1 MKCVQLHLI
10 RWLADKFLKLSLR
23 SWLKMHFISLS
34 FLLGPNK
41 LIGQATIAILP
52 TIKTNIIECYSLLQH
67 VKCNRISL
75 RTVNQYFKMSLFS
88 DITIWEAY
96 SRFYIND
103 IAYMPLLGNLIATS
117 RQIVFCCNRK
127 PHYAVLKAWVETNK
141 TNSQYYIRRLVLLAV
156 L

>member
-23 SWLKMHFISLS
+23 SWLKMHFIWLI
-34 FLLGPNK
+34 LLGPNK

-75 RTVNQYFKMSLFS
+75 RIVNQYFKMSLFS

-103 IAYMPLLGNLIATS
+103 IAYMPMLGNLIATS

-127 PHYAVLKAWVETNK
+127 PHYAVFK
-141 TNSQYYIRRLVLLAV
+141 SMSRD
-156 L
+156 